1 MIVNGAVA
9 AEVVENG
16 LKLFFHGEG
25 KTFREETIPFSPW
38 CLAAADVPAPEGV
51 KEITL
56 QGNGALKKRFEF
68 PTLTAYENASELF
81 KQPGVMKIR
90 DLLQQALSITGIHFF
105 SGMSFQELRRMQFT
119 VTTADDG
126 TIARIAVADDDG
138 MRELNA
144 ADGGERRL
152 LEFFNYEIISA
163 DPDVLEGYN
172 CCREALP
179 LLEAR
184 AKKLKFKFTCGRDG
198 GGFTMRRS
206 RFTVA
211 EKQISYN
218 RFSIC
223 GRSIIDLL
231 HTVQFYD
238 AVHRDFESFD
248 LSAVKEY
255 FSLADGDDTAAIRE
269 LGNLLSPAWFYKCAS
284 LPLGYQE
291 CMMRG
296 SGSALDAL
304 LIAEYQKQD
313 HSIPFPEESRRFA
326 GALTGME
333 TPGVF
338 HNVRHCDVRSLYP
351 SLLLHFRRDPA
362 RDELGI
368 FLSSLE
374 KLRTFRLEAKDRARS
389 LPPGKEKVKFDA
401 LQSSFKI
408 LINSFYG
415 YLGFAQGTFNDY
427 ALAEHITASGRE
439 LLGKLINQLTAS
451 GALIAEMDTDG
462 IYFCMPEQPEDD
474 FDDKLRAVLPAGIE
488 LEFDAEYQAMYCY
501 KAKNYALLNRD
512 GTISVSGA
520 ALKSRALENFQRQ
533 VIFSAVKSKLLNDDG
548 IFEDCVAQ
556 TRRAIEERTIP
567 LTDLAKSEV
576 LNDSPESY
584 RRKQGQPGFRRSAAY
599 ELALGSDKQYR
610 AGDKVRFY
618 MTGTKAKLP
627 VVGNS
632 KLLED
637 ADENVRDEN
646 IAWYL
651 AKLDELYK
659 TFR

>member
-1 MIVNGAVA
+1 
-9 AEVVENG
+9 
-16 LKLFFHGEG
+16 
-25 KTFREETIPFSPW
+25 
-38 CLAAADVPAPEGV
+38 
-51 KEITL
+51 
-56 QGNGALKKRFEF
+56 
-68 PTLTAYENASELF
+68 
-81 KQPGVMKIR
+81 
-90 DLLQQALSITGIHFF
+90 
-105 SGMSFQELRRMQFT
+105 
-119 VTTADDG
+119 
-126 TIARIAVADDDG
+126 
-138 MRELNA
+138 
-144 ADGGERRL
+144 
-152 LEFFNYEIISA
+152 
-163 DPDVLEGYN
+163 
-172 CCREALP
+172 
-179 LLEAR
+179 
-184 AKKLKFKFTCGRDG
+184 
-198 GGFTMRRS
+198 
-206 RFTVA
+206 
-211 EKQISYN
+211 
-218 RFSIC
+218 
-223 GRSIIDLL
+223 
-231 HTVQFYD
+231 
-238 AVHRDFESFD
+238 
-248 LSAVKEY
+248 
-255 FSLADGDDTAAIRE
+255 
-269 LGNLLSPAWFYKCAS
+269 
-284 LPLGYQE
+284 
-291 CMMRG
+291 MRG

-304 LIAEYQKQD
+304 LIAEYL
-313 HSIPFPEESRRFA
+313 SMGRALPLPEASRPYA
-326 GALTGME
+326 GALSSME
-333 TPGVF
+333 AAGVF
-338 HNVRHCDVRSLYP
+338 RGVRHCDVRSLYP

-389 LPPGKEKVKFDA
+389 LPPGKEKDKFDA

-439 LLGKLINQLTAS
+439 LLGKLTNQLTAS

-599 ELALGSDKQYR
+599 ELALGADKQYR